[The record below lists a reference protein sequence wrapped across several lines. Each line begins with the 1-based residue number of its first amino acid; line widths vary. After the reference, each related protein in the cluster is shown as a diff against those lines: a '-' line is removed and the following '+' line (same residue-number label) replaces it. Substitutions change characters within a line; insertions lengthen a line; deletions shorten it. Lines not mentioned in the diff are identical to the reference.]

1 MRSGR
6 TLLAAEK
13 LGLSAKCICSP
24 VSMLS
29 HWKKKSMKAQEE
41 VKADNKVL
49 GVIDKTIVFR
59 IVRLNQN
66 VYIKNRNSPRMGKK
80 AIPTM

>member
-1 MRSGR
+1 
-6 TLLAAEK
+6 
-13 LGLSAKCICSP
+13 
-24 VSMLS
+24 
-29 HWKKKSMKAQEE
+29 MKAQEE

-66 VYIKNRNSPRMGKK
+66 VYIKNRSSPRMGKK

>member
-1 MRSGR
+1 MHLQSCEYVEP
-6 TLLAAEK
+6 LE
-13 LGLSAKCICSP
+13 
-24 VSMLS
+24 
-29 HWKKKSMKAQEE
+29 KKSMKAQEE

-59 IVRLNQN
+59 IVRLNKN